1 MGDYLS
7 HILPGLGDTA
17 IITIGAYLIGAV
29 LGALVAAAR
38 RTRPRPVRV
47 LARWLVELVRAV
59 PVLVW
64 LFLAFYGLPQYGISF
79 SPVVAATLTLGV
91 IASSYLSEIYRGGLA
106 AIGHGQWDASAAL
119 GLSRR
124 DTALRVIVPQ
134 TLRVA
139 GPAMAGYGI
148 WLLKDSA
155 LASTI
160 GVVELTYRA
169 SAEAQS
175 TGKGLTVF
183 AITGVIYLLLGLPMA
198 LASRSVDRRMRSRWS
213 MS

>member
-1 MGDYLS
+1 MGHYFTQV
-7 HILPGLGDTA
+7 IPGVVDTA
-17 IITIGAYLIGAV
+17 VITCGAYLIGAV
-29 LGALVAAAR
+29 LGALVAWMR
-38 RTRPRPVRV
+38 RAHRRPVRV
-47 LARWLVELVRAV
+47 VARWVVELIRAV

-64 LFLAFYGLPQYGISF
+64 LFIVFYGLPQYGISL

-91 IASSYLSEIYRGGLA
+91 IASAYLSEIYRGGLA
-106 AIGHGQWDASAAL
+106 AIDRGQWDASAAL

-134 TLRVA
+134 TLRVS

-169 SAEAQS
+169 SAEAQT

-183 AITGVIYLLLGLPMA
+183 IMVGVIYLLLGLPMA
-198 LASRSVDRRMRSRWS
+198 VASRSVDRRMRTRYS

>member
-1 MGDYLS
+1 MGAYLS
-7 HILPGLGDTA
+7 QILPGLVDTA
-17 IITIGAYLIGAV
+17 VITVGAYVIGAV
-29 LGALVAAAR
+29 VGAAIAWAR
-38 RTRPRPVRV
+38 R
-47 LARWLVELVRAV
+47 ARSAPIRLTARTLVEVVRAV

-64 LFLAFYGLPQYGISF
+64 LFVVFYGLPTYGINF
-79 SPVVAATLTLGV
+79 TPVVAATLTLGV
-91 IASSYLSEIYRGGLA
+91 IASAYLSEIYRGGLA
-106 AIGHGQWDASAAL
+106 AIGRGQWDASAAL

-124 DTALRVIVPQ
+124 DVALRVIVPQ
-134 TLRVA
+134 TLRVS

-169 SAEAQS
+169 SAEAQR

-183 AITGVIYLLLGLPMA
+183 LIVGVIYLLLGMPMA
-198 LASRSVDRRMRSRWS
+198 LASRGVDRRMRSRYS